1 MSAFTLTPQAQ
12 TEQRAL
18 EDLERELADAI
29 MLDVEIFKRLEK
41 CNLQPTTRAAALAA
55 RSAILVL
62 IAHNI
67 GQEVGQ

>member
-1 MSAFTLTPQAQ
+1 MLPGTITTQAD
-12 TEQRAL
+12 QRAL

-55 RSAILVL
+55 RAAVLVL
-62 IAHNI
+62 IAHDI